1 MLTNRFRLGQ
11 FRLIVLVLFT
21 AATGAAPPWAQRTV
35 NVVIVRNGDRMTG
48 EIKKLQRGELV
59 FKASYMA
66 DAVRLD
72 WSKVAR
78 LESKDKYLIVLT
90 DGQLFTDSLR
100 LSPAATDATNFLIGA
115 EKSAFWTKQ
124 MEVLKITPV

>member
-1 MLTNRFRLGQ
+1 MLTNQFRPGQ
-11 FRLIVLVLFT
+11 FRLIVLVLLT
-21 AATGAAPPWAQRTV
+21 AAVCAAPAWAKSTDD
-35 NVVIVRNGDRMTG
+35 VVVLKNGDRMTG

-90 DGQLFTDSLR
+90 DGQAFTESLR
-100 LSPAATDATNFLIGA
+100 LFPAAATNFLIGV
-115 EKSAFWTKQ
+115 E
-124 MEVLKITPV
+124 